1 MDRPPPQPAAVT
13 LSFLRQAEHVLFAV
27 LLVVGAVR
35 TARTGGHTLAVL
47 TVVVAVAIWYLLGVV
62 LARRASSRGVAA
74 GWFAG
79 LTLGWVVLAV
89 LSVDFVWLAFA
100 LFLLA
105 MQLLPRA
112 AGPPV
117 VAVLTAVAIA
127 AIAVHDRTL
136 SAPSV
141 LGPVIGAAVAVV
153 IMTVYRNLRQ
163 LVAELTAAQD
173 QLAAAQR
180 AAGVLAERERLAGEI
195 HDTTTQ
201 SVSAIVLLLKSALGR
216 WPDAPPAAR
225 EQLDA
230 AIDSAQSALED
241 TRRTIRALTPASL
254 AGRPLTDALGQLVED
269 ARRLGL
275 DTHLTVDGT
284 PYPLATPAAVAL
296 LRAGQE
302 AVANV
307 RAHADAGHAE
317 LTLTYHPGAVSL
329 DVVDDGKGFDPAR
342 PRSGSTR
349 TGVGLATMRRR
360 LEAVGGTL
368 VIESGAGQGTALSA
382 RIPTGDEPAPILED
396 V

>member
-1 MDRPPPQPAAVT
+1 MDRPPPRPAAVT
-13 LSFLRQAEHVLFAV
+13 LSLLRQAEHVLFAV

-35 TARTGGHTLAVL
+35 TARSGGHTVAVLAV
-47 TVVVAVAIWYLLGVV
+47 VAAVAVWYLLGIV
-62 LARRASSRGVAA
+62 LARRAPARGVAG

-79 LTLGWVVLAV
+79 LTAGWIVLAV

-105 MQLLPRA
+105 MQLLPPRV
-112 AGPPV
+112 GPPV
-117 VAVLTAVAIA
+117 VAVLTVVAIA
-127 AIAVHDRTL
+127 AVAVPAGKLT
-136 SAPSV
+136 APSV

-153 IMTVYRNLRQ
+153 IMTVYRNQRQ
-163 LVAELTAAQD
+163 LLAELTAAQD

-180 AAGVLAERERLAGEI
+180 EAGVLAERERLAGEI

-201 SVSAIVLLLKSALGR
+201 SVSAIVLLLKSAAGR

-230 AIDSAQSALED
+230 AIESAQVALED
-241 TRRTIRALTPASL
+241 SRRTIRALTPAAL

-275 DTHLTVDGT
+275 DAHLTVDGT

-307 RAHADAGHAE
+307 RAHAGAGHAE
-317 LTLTYHPGAVSL
+317 LTLTFHPGAVSL
-329 DVVDDGKGFDPAR
+329 DVVDDGRGFDPGR
-342 PRSGSTR
+342 PRSGSTG
-349 TGVGLATMRRR
+349 TGLGLSTMRRR

-382 RIPTGDEPAPILED
+382 RIPIEEEP
-396 V
+396 